1 MRRGRIIAEWEG
13 FGATLARDGGSA
25 VRELSSEAMN
35 EKTGDWDKVC
45 VACEYSSSCFENH
58 VPPTL
63 LKGGI

>member
-25 VRELSSEAMN
+25 VREVSSEAMN

-45 VACEYSSSCFENH
+45 VACEYS
-58 VPPTL
+58 
-63 LKGGI
+63 